1 MLWHYFVA
9 LWWGLST
16 HKKETVWPCIFSCFF
31 LKIDSYI
38 IWHTISFKVISVI
51 YYWTNQRQ
59 TWNLFFKK
67 KKNDILF
74 SNRLTVREV
83 VPVYAFGKAHALL
96 IVVTSSLL
104 LLVYSSPKSFSNRSL
119 PWRRIHAKAFL
130 KLRVSRGISREYHI
144 RKIIC
149 EFKGFF
155 NHLCHDCR
163 RDTDRDVST
172 AYCRSSSVLQLFNNR
187 RKLRRTKNIDREKSL
202 LYFSTRSSGVAAR

>member
-16 HKKETVWPCIFSCFF
+16 HKKETLWPCIFSCFF
-31 LKIDSYI
+31 LKIDNYI

-67 KKNDILF
+67 KK
-74 SNRLTVREV
+74 RHTVLEPLNCSRSC
-83 VPVYAFGKAHALL
+83 ASLCIWQGTCA

-104 LLVYSSPKSFSNRSL
+104 SLVYSSPKSFSNRSL
-119 PWRRIHAKAFL
+119 PWRRIDAKAFL

-144 RKIIC
+144 RNISC
-149 EFKGFF
+149 EFKRFF

-172 AYCRSSSVLQLFNNR
+172 ASCRSSSVLQLFNNR

-202 LYFSTRSSGVAAR
+202 LYFSTRSSGAAAR